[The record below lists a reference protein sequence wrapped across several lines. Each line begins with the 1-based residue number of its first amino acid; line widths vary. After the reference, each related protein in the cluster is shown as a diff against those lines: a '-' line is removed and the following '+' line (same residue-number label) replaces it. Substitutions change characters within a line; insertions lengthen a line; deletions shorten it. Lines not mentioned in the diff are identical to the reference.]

1 MTAAVDYTDRT
12 VLVTGGTGSF
22 GRTAA
27 RMLLAA
33 GCREVRVFSRDELKQ
48 ELMRQE
54 FAEPRLRFHVGDV
67 RDRDS
72 VDGAMRGVDWVF
84 HAAALKQVPSCEFF
98 PMQAVLTNVTGAHNV
113 IEVARRHD
121 VERVVCLSTDKAAYP
136 INAMGMT
143 KALAEKVA
151 QAAARLSVEGDTIV
165 SAVRYG
171 NVLYSRGSVVPLFVQ
186 QLRDGGPI
194 TITEPSMTR
203 FLMSLPEALDLVLYA
218 LGNARPGDLFIK
230 KAPACTIGELSK
242 ALQHLLGV
250 EVDEQVI
257 GIRHGEKLFETLA
270 TRDEL
275 TRAEDHGDYYRIVMD
290 DRDLNYS
297 KYFSQGTH
305 AEVDDDYTS
314 HNTTRLS
321 VGQVQQVLAGLPE
334 IQAEMHPAMQGVV

>member
-1 MTAAVDYTDRT
+1 MSMPVDYSART

-27 RMLLAA
+27 RMLLGA

-54 FAEPRLRFHVGDV
+54 FADPRLRLHVGDV

-72 VDGAMRGVDWVF
+72 VDAAMRGVDWVF

-98 PMQAVLTNVTGAHNV
+98 PMQAVLTNVTGTHNV
-113 IEVARRHD
+113 VEVARRHD

-151 QAAARLSVEGDTIV
+151 QAAARLCVEGDTIV

-171 NVLYSRGSVVPLFVQ
+171 NVLHSRGSVVPLFVRQ
-186 QLRDGGPI
+186 IRAGGPV
-194 TITEPSMTR
+194 TITDPSMTR
-203 FLMSLPEALDLVLYA
+203 FLMSLTEALDLVLYA
-218 LGNARPGDLFIK
+218 LGNARAGDLFIK

-242 ALQHLLGV
+242 ALQHLLGA
-250 EVDEQVI
+250 EVDEQII

-270 TRDEL
+270 TREEL
-275 TRAEDHGDYYRIVMD
+275 TRSEDHGDYFRIVMD

-305 AEVDDDYTS
+305 ADGGDDYTS
-314 HNTTRLS
+314 HSTTRLA
-321 VGQVQQVLAGLPE
+321 VAEVQQVLAALPE
-334 IQAEMHPAMQGVV
+334 IQAQMQLAASGVV